1 MSVCIDQHQHNQSA
15 CLAPYN
21 ENNKDWIKRPHKT
34 IQLWFA
40 RSMQRKA
47 LSRLDEH
54 LLNDIGITAEQA
66 AEEIN
71 KPFWK

>member
-15 CLAPYN
+15 CLAPYQ
-21 ENNKDWIKRPHKT
+21 ENNKDWIMRPRKT

-47 LSRLDEH
+47 LRGLDDH
-54 LLNDIGITAEQA
+54 LLSDIGVSH
-66 AEEIN
+66 EEVQQEIS